1 MSAQIR
7 GKKSTLANSVKT
19 MQEAVLVIQPTAT
32 LNEAELTHFNA
43 VVNSRESSTWSE
55 NDRTIAGYLAKTYS
69 KMDELW
75 KQVDEEG
82 FTAET
87 LKGTPVIN
95 PAVTALNTLTVQAK
109 SYNTLLGISASQ
121 KGVSGTGQAK
131 RNSAEIEA
139 RHIIKKAS
147 LDEDLLA

>member
-7 GKKSTLANSVKT
+7 GKKSTLTNSVKT
-19 MQEAVLVIQPTAT
+19 MNELVLTIQPTT
-32 LNEAELTHFNA
+32 KLSEAELIHFHR

-69 KMDELW
+69 NMDLLW
-75 KQVDEEG
+75 EEVNRDG
-82 FTAET
+82 FTSET
-87 LKGTPVIN
+87 MKGTPVIN

-139 RHIIKKAS
+139 RQVIKKAS